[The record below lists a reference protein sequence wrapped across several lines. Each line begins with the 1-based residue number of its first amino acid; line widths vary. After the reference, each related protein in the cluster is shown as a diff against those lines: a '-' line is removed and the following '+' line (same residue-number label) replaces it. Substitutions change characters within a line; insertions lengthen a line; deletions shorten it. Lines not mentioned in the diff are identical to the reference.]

1 MKNKP
6 DTNVCYLTSNQ
17 KKRMLILVNMN
28 FFYNKLIS
36 KLILRNEMI

>member
-6 DTNVCYLTSNQ
+6 DTNICYLTSNQ
-17 KKRMLILVNMN
+17 KKRMLILVNLI

-36 KLILRNEMI
+36 KLILWDKVI